1 MINFG
6 MHIAVC
12 LLSVVLPCVVAC
24 MGRNDAA
31 QAVGACRDTLSA
43 GGTGVCAAVP
53 PAACADT
60 AYFELDGC
68 AGDVMVVLWP
78 DTLRLTFGD
87 TLNVRM
93 RSYLDKAVIT
103 GDKYGIERWNGKGWD
118 VVDLS
123 VTKDGI
129 LRTFDDIGCELG
141 FGDELTKVF
150 RLYHKDTYEYESGK
164 YRIRF
169 YFTVSGGRPVE
180 ESFAMGFYVK

>member
-6 MHIAVC
+6 THIAVC

-31 QAVGACRDTLSA
+31 QTVGACRDTLAA

-53 PAACADT
+53 PAVCADT
-60 AYFELDGC
+60 AYFGLDGC

-78 DTLRLTFGD
+78 DTLRLAFGD

-129 LRTFDDIGCELG
+129 LRTFDAIGYELG

-150 RLYHKDTYEYESGK
+150 RLHHKDTYEYESGK